1 MSELGEGSP
10 REGGDGC
17 GPRTARGR
25 VLGQLLVCEGCC
37 CGQVAKGHAAVP
49 SADLKRSWKERKLAG
64 AVHLT
69 ISGCLGPCDVA
80 NVCAI
85 VSRDGLTWLGGIDSP
100 EAYRLLLEW
109 AEASRSAGRLLPV
122 PGALDGHRFDRFDA
136 RRDRT

>member
-1 MSELGEGSP
+1 MSERDEGASF
-10 REGGDGC
+10 EGRPGA
-17 GPRTARGR
+17 PRTARGR

-37 CGQVAKGHAAVP
+37 CGQVAKGHAPVP
-49 SADLKRSWKERKLAG
+49 SGELKRAWKERKLAG

-69 ISGCLGPCDVA
+69 VSGCLGPCDVA

-109 AEASRSAGRLLPV
+109 AEASRAAGRLLPL
-122 PGALDGHRFDRFDA
+122 PEPLGPRLFERFDP
-136 RRDRT
+136 RREGA